1 MRPVRASVVWLVVG
15 AIAFAC
21 ERSPTAVPTAPLLAA
36 RFSDKSQPTGTST
49 KTGLVVCPQT
59 YDSVTKVIGPRGDT
73 LRVGN
78 HILWVDSLVLSVPV
92 AITAVA
98 PADTVRWVRFQPEGL
113 VFPPSAVDLSY
124 GLSTGA
130 LLYRSEEHTSEL
142 QSPCNLV
149 CRLLLEKKK
158 KTDNI
163 SEDR

>member
-1 MRPVRASVVWLVVG
+1 MRTMRPLVIGLVVA

-21 ERSPTAVPTAPLLAA
+21 DRSPTAIPTAPLLAA
-36 RFSDKSQPTGTST
+36 RSSDKSQPTATSN
-49 KTGLVVCPQT
+49 KTGLLVCAQT

-98 PADTVRWVRFQPEGL
+98 PADTVRWVRFRPEGL

-124 GLSTGA
+124 GLSTAA
-130 LLYRSEEHTSEL
+130 LLSTNYKGCGVSA
-142 QSPCNLV
+142 
-149 CRLLLEKKK
+149 
-158 KTDNI
+158 
-163 SEDR
+163 

>member
-1 MRPVRASVVWLVVG
+1 MRSVHASVVALVV

-36 RFSDKSQPTGTST
+36 RFSDKSQPTGTSN
-49 KTGLVVCPQT
+49 KTGLVVCSQT

-98 PADTVRWVRFQPEGL
+98 PADTVRWVRFRPEGL
-113 VFPPSAVDLSY
+113 DRKSTRLNSSHGYISYAVFCL
-124 GLSTGA
+124 
-130 LLYRSEEHTSEL
+130 
-142 QSPCNLV
+142 
-149 CRLLLEKKK
+149 KKK
-158 KTDNI
+158 KNRKPV
-163 SEDR
+163 SRP

>member
-78 HILWVDSLVLSVPV
+78 HILWVDALVLSVPA
-92 AITAVA
+92 AIPAVA
-98 PADTVRWVRFQPEGL
+98 PADPGRRVRSHPQDP
-113 VFPPSAVDLSY
+113 
-124 GLSTGA
+124 T
-130 LLYRSEEHTSEL
+130 
-142 QSPCNLV
+142 
-149 CRLLLEKKK
+149 
-158 KTDNI
+158 
-163 SEDR
+163 